1 MIITD
6 KIKKWMMKS
15 LFNIG
20 VKAGFEASVK
30 DASTQSYDEI
40 SGIVG
45 RVGLRNGDSQS
56 NDFEEAEYD
65 LSVISNAYDGD
76 AYIRQGVDKYVD
88 QVFKEGHGFYGKDE
102 GAVEYIKARF
112 QYMSETTKVPTEQL
126 LIEIVEDVVKFSNAM
141 VVKVRMKD
149 QKELP
154 QGYNIT
160 GINGA
165 EPTVGLFCINPTT
178 LTVKRDKY
186 GTVKQ
191 WQQEVDGSDTKAKF
205 NAADVVH
212 FYYKRERGNAFG
224 TPFLHSVLDDV
235 RALRQAEENALK
247 MLYRNVYPLIHA
259 QIGDNEKTGTKKEIQ
274 EFTDTANNMDI
285 ETGILVTSER
295 VNIKPIATDKVVES
309 APYLEY
315 LEQRVF
321 SGMGIPAILFGRGEG
336 ASRSTGDN
344 MTTEMA
350 GRVRAIQRTIEM
362 FFNGFIIREMLLE
375 GGYDPLLNPDHNVEF
390 RFKENDVDTL
400 IKKDV
405 HAVYL
410 YEHNAIDENEM
421 RALLGR
427 DPVTDRSLMHQNLI
441 TNENYEVQAEI
452 DARYDSSSSTSTST
466 STDTNK
472 STTNKTS
479 ETDSKETPTNQHGTK
494 SSPKKQTNSQL
505 DMFEGI
511 IKDEFDNII
520 DHSKGKNGERLS
532 FEIKNLYDSIKIM
545 SEMLQ
550 IYNSEEYIKRV
561 EGYLNSKAD
570 SISEINNYEENL
582 NTLASM
588 KEEVVNI
595 FRKEI

>member
-20 VKAGFEASVK
+20 VKAGYEASVK

-56 NDFEEAEYD
+56 SDFEEAEYD

-102 GAVEYIKARF
+102 GAVDYIKARF

-154 QGYNIT
+154 PGYNIT
-160 GINGA
+160 GINGT

-259 QIGDNEKTGTKKEIQ
+259 QIGDKEKTGTKKEIS
-274 EFTDTANNMDI
+274 EFTDTANSMDI
-285 ETGILVTSER
+285 ETGILVTTER
-295 VNIKPIATDKVVES
+295 VNLKPIATDQVVES

-421 RALLGR
+421 RSLLGR

-452 DARYDSSSSTSTST
+452 DARYENSTSTST
-466 STDTNK
+466 STSK
-472 STTNKTS
+472 STSESTTSKTS